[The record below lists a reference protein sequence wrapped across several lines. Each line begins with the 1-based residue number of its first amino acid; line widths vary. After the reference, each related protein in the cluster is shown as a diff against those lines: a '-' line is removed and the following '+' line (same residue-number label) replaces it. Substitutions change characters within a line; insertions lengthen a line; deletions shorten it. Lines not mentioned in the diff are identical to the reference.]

1 MTIPGTDGQKMSKS
15 YNNIIDIFLPEKDLK
30 KQIGS
35 IITDSTPIEA
45 QKNPDTDNVFA
56 IYKLVAT
63 PDQTELLRQK
73 YLAGNFGYGHAKQE
87 LLSVIVEKYSK
98 EREVFNYY
106 MNNLPELHKKLEQS
120 EIKARAIAKSVLDK
134 VRTRLGY

>member
-1 MTIPGTDGQKMSKS
+1 M
-15 YNNIIDIFLPEKDLK
+15 
-30 KQIGS
+30 
-35 IITDSTPIEA
+35 
-45 QKNPDTDNVFA
+45 
-56 IYKLVAT
+56 AT